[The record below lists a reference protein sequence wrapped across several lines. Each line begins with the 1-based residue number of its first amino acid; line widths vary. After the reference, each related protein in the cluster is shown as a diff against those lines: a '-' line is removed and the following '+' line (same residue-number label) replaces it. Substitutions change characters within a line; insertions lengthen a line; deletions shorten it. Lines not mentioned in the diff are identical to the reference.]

1 MVTIEE
7 HCCVFRSIQ
16 WYPLHSCTLSEMT
29 DLNAY
34 DIVMGFIFSSQIEL
48 NFTKFTVL
56 ASERTSIKG

>member
-7 HCCVFRSIQ
+7 HCCIFRSTQ
-16 WYPLHSCTLSEMT
+16 CHPLHSCTLSGMT

-48 NFTKFTVL
+48 NFTKLTVPT
-56 ASERTSIKG
+56 SETTNIKG